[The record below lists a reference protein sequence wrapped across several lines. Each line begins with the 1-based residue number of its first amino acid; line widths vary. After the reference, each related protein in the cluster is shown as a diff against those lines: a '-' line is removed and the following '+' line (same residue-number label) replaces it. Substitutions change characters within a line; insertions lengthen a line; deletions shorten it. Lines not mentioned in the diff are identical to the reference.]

1 MDTIRQLLYKHS
13 IGTLTAGEE
22 ERLRQWAGDDRERLA
37 LLSRLGDKEYVEK
50 QLWLR
55 CMVDPER
62 PLADMKAKIGESKQ
76 FKRLK
81 YSGFAAAA
89 AIVLLLVCGAIWY
102 MTGNV
107 GVVAG
112 ETLTAESETP
122 ADSSISLK
130 TILPGSTYA
139 CLTNSKGEKLDLS
152 ASDTVGVIIAQKTA
166 AERPTKEIASLKLD
180 VPRGAEF
187 KIVLEDSTEVWLNS
201 ESVLSYPEMFDS
213 DERRVAVV
221 GEAYFEV
228 REDATRPFIVD
239 APGQTVKVYGTA
251 FNIRAYPDEKTVFT
265 TLERGSISVARPDGK
280 GGEIRLSPGHQS
292 VLNATTLI
300 MKTVKPETFTGWRHG
315 RFVFE
320 DQPLSAIMRDLARW
334 YDIEYEFADATL
346 ADIVFMGS
354 IPRYSDFGTAIA
366 ILEKSGGI
374 RFTTEGRKV
383 IISR

>member
-1 MDTIRQLLYKHS
+1 MDRIRNLLYKLS
-13 IGTLTAGEE
+13 IGNATSEE
-22 ERLRQWAGDDRERLA
+22 KEQLRLWAGDDRERLA
-37 LLSRLGDKEYVEK
+37 LLSRLADKDYVGK
-50 QLWLR
+50 QLLR
-55 CMVDPER
+55 RRMVDPER
-62 PLADMKAKIGESKQ
+62 PLADMKTKIGKPKRDSRIKYAGIAAMATVILLAGIAMLYIKDNDGIPVDES
-76 FKRLK
+76 LV
-81 YSGFAAAA
+81 AA
-89 AIVLLLVCGAIWY
+89 
-102 MTGNV
+102 T
-107 GVVAG
+107 
-112 ETLTAESETP
+112 ETP
-122 ADSSISLK
+122 ADTAVSLSS
-130 TILPGSTYA
+130 ILPGSTYA
-139 CLTNSKGEKLDLS
+139 SLTTSKGQKLDLS
-152 ASDTVGVIIAQKTA
+152 ASDTVGIIIAHHTA

-201 ESVLSYPEMFDS
+201 ESVLSYPEMFDG

-228 REDATRPFIVD
+228 REDTTRPFIVD

-251 FNIRAYPDEKTVFT
+251 FNIRAYPEEKTVFT

-292 VLNATTLI
+292 LLNATTLM

-346 ADIVFMGS
+346 GDIVFMGS

>member
-1 MDTIRQLLYKHS
+1 MDRIRNLLYKLS
-13 IGTLTAGEE
+13 IGNATSEE
-22 ERLRQWAGDDRERLA
+22 KEQLRLWAGDDRDRLA
-37 LLSRLGDKEYVEK
+37 LLSRLADKDYVGK
-50 QLWLR
+50 QLLR
-55 CMVDPER
+55 RRMVDPER
-62 PLADMKAKIGESKQ
+62 PLADMKTKIGKPKRDSRIKYAGIAAMAAVILLSGIAMLYIKDNDGIPVDES
-76 FKRLK
+76 LV
-81 YSGFAAAA
+81 AAT
-89 AIVLLLVCGAIWY
+89 V
-102 MTGNV
+102 
-107 GVVAG
+107 
-112 ETLTAESETP
+112 TP
-122 ADSSISLK
+122 ADSTVSLAN
-130 TILPGSTYA
+130 ILPGSTYA
-139 CLTNSKGEKLDLS
+139 SLTTSKGEKLNLS
-152 ASDTVGVIIAQKTA
+152 ASDTVGVIIAQKTVT
-166 AERPTKEIASLKLD
+166 ERPTKEIASLKLD

-201 ESVLSYPEMFDS
+201 ESVLSYPEMFDG

-228 REDATRPFIVD
+228 REDTTRPFIVD

-251 FNIRAYPDEKTVFT
+251 FNIRAYPEEKTVFT

-292 VLNATTLI
+292 LLNATTLM

-346 ADIVFMGS
+346 GDIVFMGS